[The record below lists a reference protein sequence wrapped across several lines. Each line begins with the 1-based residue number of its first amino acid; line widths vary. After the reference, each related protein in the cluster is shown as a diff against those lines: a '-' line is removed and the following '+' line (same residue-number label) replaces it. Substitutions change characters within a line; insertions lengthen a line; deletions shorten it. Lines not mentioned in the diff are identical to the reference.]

1 MAFQMHCSR
10 QKAQKLIKNLF
21 YLNWWEEYRLEFHIF
36 KHLYGSKNNEL
47 VLEVAEN
54 NSMIYLIAIS
64 H

>member
-1 MAFQMHCSR
+1 MHCSR

-21 YLNWWEEYRLEFHIF
+21 YSNWWEEYQLEFHIF
-36 KHLYGSKNNEL
+36 KHLYRLKNNEL